1 MLLSST
7 HGIKSLPRIYARV
20 NDMKEENFRTVNFSL
35 YILLLEKINCISTLI
50 HIISMF
56 VAAYLHQTTSSRW
69 KKSFLRESNNT
80 SSRCVLFEVN
90 WDKVLSFFSKIY
102 NYRVQKCISLSKN
115 YFNMNYDWQLHFS
128 NI

>member
-56 VAAYLHQTTSSRW
+56 VAAYLHQTTSSR
-69 KKSFLRESNNT
+69 
-80 SSRCVLFEVN
+80 
-90 WDKVLSFFSKIY
+90 
-102 NYRVQKCISLSKN
+102 
-115 YFNMNYDWQLHFS
+115 
-128 NI
+128 